1 MNRIEI
7 QDSIKQLLARKNEI
21 VFAYLFGSFVG
32 EVTYND
38 IDVAIYIDPK
48 KYKKILASKIA
59 YDIKLAL
66 EIEKETKNTVDLI
79 IINNAPD
86 HLIYSISA
94 GLLIVN
100 RHDDLRVDFI
110 TQSWARYFDF
120 KYQRDMYL
128 QNVL

>member
-21 VFAYLFGSFVG
+21 VFAYLFGSFVE

>member
-66 EIEKETKNTVDLI
+66 EIEKETKNTIDLI
-79 IINNAPD
+79 IMNNAPD

>member
-79 IINNAPD
+79 IMNNAPD

>member
-21 VFAYLFGSFVG
+21 VFAYLFGSFVE

-100 RHDDLRVDFI
+100 RHDDFRVDFI

>member
-48 KYKKILASKIA
+48 KYKKNS
-59 YDIKLAL
+59 
-66 EIEKETKNTVDLI
+66 
-79 IINNAPD
+79 
-86 HLIYSISA
+86 
-94 GLLIVN
+94 
-100 RHDDLRVDFI
+100 R
-110 TQSWARYFDF
+110 F
-120 KYQRDMYL
+120 KDCI
-128 QNVL
+128 

>member
-7 QDSIKQLLARKNEI
+7 QDSIKQLLERKNEI
-21 VFAYLFGSFVG
+21 VFAYLFGSFVEEG
-32 EVTYND
+32 SYND

-100 RHDDLRVDFI
+100 RHDDFRVDFI

>member
-21 VFAYLFGSFVG
+21 VFAYLFGSFVEEG
-32 EVTYND
+32 SYND

>member
-7 QDSIKQLLARKNEI
+7 QDSIKQLLERKNEI
-21 VFAYLFGSFVG
+21 VFAYLFGSFVEEG
-32 EVTYND
+32 SYND